1 MGSRGPV
8 AAACPAA
15 GADGSC
21 SPGAAG
27 ARGGRG
33 GWRCAARCGPAGRC
47 CAPRGRPP
55 AGSAAGC
62 VRGGCGAGAGRAG
75 GSRLTVPSARLAA
88 AGLRVPVRC
97 GRRAGAGQP
106 ARARRPPRLPE
117 ADGRRRAAAGARGV
131 PDQRREL
138 HALGQGPRAVPGA
151 GAAGNADGA
160 AGGSP
165 GDPGRAAPPVP
176 GLAAARGSCRTAGR
190 RGHIL
195 PAGPSRALS
204 VPQVPPEQVILSHSP
219 LQLFSQFHQ
228 RCMLVA
234 GQGPVVENAHNL
246 GFKHV
251 VTIEALR
258 KAYPLLDMVDLSR
271 RPKELPPPPPAG
283 FPTIEGVILFGE
295 PVRWETSLQL
305 IADVLLSNGNPG
317 AELQDVPYP
326 HLPILACNMDLLW
339 MAEAKMPRF
348 GHGTFLLC
356 LESIYKKVTGKELR
370 YEALIG
376 KPSPITYRYAQH
388 LIQQQAEKQGW
399 KAPIRHLYA
408 VGDNPMSDVYGANLY
423 NSYLKSAQ
431 QNQVQA
437 GQKRSPQ
444 AASSCE
450 SILVC
455 TGVFRPDG
463 AAPRETGET
472 VFHGH
477 RDFCFEP
484 SLLQPSHIVQDVDE
498 AVQLAFKK
506 ENWS

>member
-1 MGSRGPV
+1 MALRGSLR
-8 AAACPAA
+8 A
-15 GADGSC
+15 GRALLR
-21 SPGAAG
+21 SPGPS
-27 ARGGRG
+27 ARGLCGRV
-33 GWRCAARCGPAGRC
+33 
-47 CAPRGRPP
+47 RPP
-55 AGSAAGC
+55 AFGFLFDVDGVL
-62 VRGGCGAGAGRAG
+62 VRGSQPVPAARRAFQ
-75 GSRLTVPSARLAA
+75 RLTDGGGR
-88 AGLRVPVRC
+88 LRVPVVFLTN
-97 GRRAGAGQP
+97 AGNCMRSDKA
-106 ARARRPPRLPE
+106 
-117 ADGRRRAAAGARGV
+117 
-131 PDQRREL
+131 REL
-138 HALGQGPRAVPGA
+138 
-151 GAAGNADGA
+151 
-160 AGGSP
+160 
-165 GDPGRAAPPVP
+165 
-176 GLAAARGSCRTAGR
+176 
-190 RGHIL
+190 
-195 PAGPSRALS
+195 SRALGL
-204 VPQVPPEQVILSHSP
+204 QVPPEQVILSHSP

-271 RPKELPPPPPAG
+271 RPKELPPPPPPG

-376 KPSPITYRYAQH
+376 KPSPITYRYAQY

-423 NSYLKSAQ
+423 NNYLKSAQ

-437 GQKRSPQ
+437 GLKRSPQ
-444 AASSCE
+444 AASAQAEVSLELRNDSTSSVESCE

-455 TGVFRPDG
+455 TGVFRPGG

-477 RDFCFEP
+477 RDFSFDP
-484 SLLQPSHIVQDVDE
+484 SLVQPSHIVQDVDE

>member
-1 MGSRGPV
+1 MSRW
-8 AAACPAA
+8 A
-15 GADGSC
+15 
-21 SPGAAG
+21 
-27 ARGGRG
+27 GRG
-33 GWRCAARCGPAGRC
+33 AKVRCSSWACRWQ
-47 CAPRGRPP
+47 
-55 AGSAAGC
+55 
-62 VRGGCGAGAGRAG
+62 AGRAG
-75 GSRLTVPSARLAA
+75 TSPTEARPP
-88 AGLRVPVRC
+88 GP
-97 GRRAGAGQP
+97 GRRLRYHG
-106 ARARRPPRLPE
+106 ARA
-117 ADGRRRAAAGARGV
+117 V
-131 PDQRREL
+131 QRWSASLTDRE
-138 HALGQGPRAVPGA
+138 GSWQGCQP
-151 GAAGNADGA
+151 
-160 AGGSP
+160 
-165 GDPGRAAPPVP
+165 
-176 GLAAARGSCRTAGR
+176 TAGR
-190 RGHIL
+190 RGQIL

-204 VPQVPPEQVILSHSP
+204 VPQVSPEQVILSHSP

-234 GQGPVVENAHNL
+234 GQGPVEENAHNL

-258 KAYPLLDMVDLSR
+258 KAYPLLDMVDLR
-271 RPKELPPPPPAG
+271 TVTLPSPFSA
-283 FPTIEGVILFGE
+283 FHWVILFGE

-317 AELQDVPYP
+317 AELQEVPYP

-356 LESIYKKVTGKELR
+356 LESIYKKVTGRELK

-376 KPSPITYRYAQH
+376 KPSPVTYRYAQY

-399 KAPIRHLYA
+399 KAPIRRLYA
-408 VGDNPMSDVYGANLY
+408 VGDNPMSDIYGANLY
-423 NSYLKSAQ
+423 NNYLKSAQ

-437 GQKRSPQ
+437 GLKRSPQ
-444 AASSCE
+444 AASSQSCE

-455 TGVFRPDG
+455 TGVYRHNG
-463 AAPRETGET
+463 TVAKQTEET

-477 RDFCFEP
+477 RDFCFDP
-484 SLLQPSHIVQDVDE
+484 SLLQASHIVQDVDD

>member
-1 MGSRGPV
+1 QPPAFGFLFDVDGVLVRGSQPV
-8 AAACPAA
+8 PAA
-15 GADGSC
+15 RRAFQRLADG
-21 SPGAAG
+21 
-27 ARGGRG
+27 GGR
-33 GWRCAARCGPAGRC
+33 
-47 CAPRGRPP
+47 
-55 AGSAAGC
+55 
-62 VRGGCGAGAGRAG
+62 
-75 GSRLTVPSARLAA
+75 
-88 AGLRVPVRC
+88 LRVPVVFLTN
-97 GRRAGAGQP
+97 AGNCLRSDKA
-106 ARARRPPRLPE
+106 
-117 ADGRRRAAAGARGV
+117 
-131 PDQRREL
+131 REL
-138 HALGQGPRAVPGA
+138 SQALG
-151 GAAGNADGA
+151 
-160 AGGSP
+160 
-165 GDPGRAAPPVP
+165 
-176 GLAAARGSCRTAGR
+176 L
-190 RGHIL
+190 
-195 PAGPSRALS
+195 
-204 VPQVPPEQVILSHSP
+204 QVSPEQVILSHSP

-234 GQGPVVENAHNL
+234 GQGPVEENA
-246 GFKHV
+246 
-251 VTIEALR
+251 R
-258 KAYPLLDMVDLSR
+258 KYPLCPVCLCVLLKGPAPAPALALAQR
-271 RPKELPPPPPAG
+271 LKHKETQSSQNLA
-283 FPTIEGVILFGE
+283 GVILFGE

-356 LESIYKKVTGKELR
+356 LESIYKKVTGKELK

-376 KPSPITYRYAQH
+376 KPSPVTYRYAQY

-399 KAPIRHLYA
+399 KAPIRRLYA

-423 NSYLKSAQ
+423 NNYLKSAQ

-437 GQKRSPQ
+437 GLKRSPE
-444 AASSCE
+444 AASAQAEFSLELRSDCTNSVESCE

-463 AAPRETGET
+463 AAPRQTEGT

-477 RDFCFEP
+477 RDFCFDP
-484 SLLQPSHIVQDVDE
+484 RLLQASHIVQDVDD

>member
-1 MGSRGPV
+1 MALRGSLR
-8 AAACPAA
+8 ACRALLR
-15 GADGSC
+15 
-21 SPGAAG
+21 SPGPP
-27 ARGGRG
+27 ARGL
-33 GWRCAARCGPAGRC
+33 CS
-47 CAPRGRPP
+47 RPP
-55 AGSAAGC
+55 AFGFLFDVDGVL
-62 VRGGCGAGAGRAG
+62 VRGSQPVPAARRAFQRLVDSSGR
-75 GSRLTVPSARLAA
+75 
-88 AGLRVPVRC
+88 LRVPVVFLTN
-97 GRRAGAGQP
+97 AGNCLP
-106 ARARRPPRLPE
+106 AAKARE
-117 ADGRRRAAAGARGV
+117 V
-131 PDQRREL
+131 S
-138 HALGQGPRAVPGA
+138 RAV
-151 GAAGNADGA
+151 
-160 AGGSP
+160 
-165 GDPGRAAPPVP
+165 
-176 GLAAARGSCRTAGR
+176 GL
-190 RGHIL
+190 
-195 PAGPSRALS
+195 
-204 VPQVPPEQVILSHSP
+204 QVSPEQVILSHSP
-219 LQLFSQFHQ
+219 LQLFRQFHQ

-234 GQGPVVENAHNL
+234 GQGPMEENAYNL

-271 RPKELPPPPPAG
+271 RPKELPPPTTG

-305 IADVLLSNGNPG
+305 ITDVLLSNGNPG

-356 LESIYKKVTGKELR
+356 LESIYKKVTGRELK

-376 KPSPITYRYAQH
+376 KPSPVTYRYAQY

-408 VGDNPMSDVYGANLY
+408 VGDNPMSDIYGANLY

-431 QNQVQA
+431 QSQA
-437 GQKRSPQ
+437 HAGLKRSPQ
-444 AASSCE
+444 AASPQAEVSLELRNDCSSSVESCE

-455 TGVFRPDG
+455 TGVYNRGSGVPKETEARPEE
-463 AAPRETGET
+463 A

-477 RDFCFEP
+477 RDFCFDP
-484 SLLQPSHIVQDVDE
+484 SLLEASYIVEDVDD
-498 AVQLAFKK
+498 AVQLAFQK